1 MSRIKSI
8 VLQGKSII
16 VVDYA
21 GCKEDEML
29 ALAALAKEA
38 VKSEGTLKLV
48 ISRYSNMYITP
59 RFVRFFENE
68 TNEVKPFLKKN
79 ALVGLNE
86 PKKII
91 LKAFNFFMGTDF
103 RAFDSEKEAL
113 EFLIEAPVEQLSKSV
128 FDQP

>member
-1 MSRIKSI
+1 MSRIKTI
-8 VLQGKSII
+8 IIQGKSII

-29 ALAALAKEA
+29 ALAALAKA
-38 VKSEGTLKLV
+38 TIQSDDSLKLV
-48 ISRYSNMYITP
+48 ISRYTNMYITP

-79 ALVGLNE
+79 ALIGLNE

-103 RAFDSEKEAL
+103 RAFDTEKEAL
-113 EFLIEAPVEQLSKSV
+113 EFLVEAPVEELTKSV
-128 FDQP
+128 FD

>member
-1 MSRIKSI
+1 MSRIKTI
-8 VLQGKSII
+8 VVQGKSII

-21 GCKEDEML
+21 GCQEDEML
-29 ALAALAKEA
+29 ALAALAKA
-38 VKSEGTLKLV
+38 TIQSDDSLKLV
-48 ISRYSNMYITP
+48 ISRYTNMYITP

-79 ALVGLNE
+79 ALIGLNE

-103 RAFDSEKEAL
+103 RAFDTEKEAL
-113 EFLIEAPVEQLSKSV
+113 EFLVEAPVEELTKSV
-128 FDQP
+128 FD

>member
-29 ALAALAKEA
+29 ALAAQAKTA
-38 VKSEGTLKLV
+38 VKAEGTLKLV
-48 ISRYSNMYITP
+48 ISRYTNMYITP

-68 TNEVKPFLKKN
+68 TNEVKPYLKKN
-79 ALVGLNE
+79 ALIGLNE

-113 EFLIEAPVEQLSKSV
+113 EFLLEEPLAIEMESV
-128 FDQP
+128 FS

>member
-1 MSRIKSI
+1 MSRIKTI
-8 VLQGKSII
+8 VVQGKSII

-29 ALAALAKEA
+29 ALAALAKA
-38 VKSEGTLKLV
+38 TIQSDDSLKLV
-48 ISRYSNMYITP
+48 ISRYTNMYITP

-79 ALVGLNE
+79 ALIGLNE

-103 RAFDSEKEAL
+103 RAFDTEKEAL
-113 EFLIEAPVEQLSKSV
+113 EFLVEAQVEELTKSV
-128 FDQP
+128 FD

>member
-1 MSRIKSI
+1 MERIRVI
-8 VLQGKSII
+8 NIQGHSII

-38 VKSEGTLKLV
+38 VKADGTLKLV

-79 ALVGLNE
+79 ALIGLNE

-91 LKAFNFFMGTDF
+91 VKAFNFFMGTDF

-113 EFLIEAPVEQLSKSV
+113 EFLVDAPIEEEAKSI
-128 FDQP
+128 FD

>member
-1 MSRIKSI
+1 MSRIKTI
-8 VLQGKSII
+8 VIQGKSII

-29 ALAALAKEA
+29 ALAALAKA
-38 VKSEGTLKLV
+38 TIQSDDSLKLV
-48 ISRYSNMYITP
+48 ISRYTNMYITP

-103 RAFDSEKEAL
+103 RAFDTEKEAL
-113 EFLIEAPVEQLSKSV
+113 EFLVEAPVEELAKSV
-128 FDQP
+128 FD

>member
-8 VLQGKSII
+8 ILQGKSII

-21 GCKEDEML
+21 GCNEDEML

-79 ALVGLNE
+79 ALIGLNE

-103 RAFDSEKEAL
+103 RAFDTEKQAL
-113 EFLIEAPVEQLSKSV
+113 EFLLEEPLKVELESV
-128 FDQP
+128 FS

>member
-29 ALAALAKEA
+29 ALAAMAKAA
-38 VKSEGTLKLV
+38 VKAEGTLKLV

-79 ALVGLNE
+79 ALIGLNE

-103 RAFDSEKEAL
+103 RAFDTEKQAL
-113 EFLIEAPVEQLSKSV
+113 EFLLEEPLTVELESV
-128 FDQP
+128 FS

>member
-1 MSRIKSI
+1 MSRIKTI
-8 VLQGKSII
+8 VIQGKSII

-29 ALAALAKEA
+29 ALAVLAKAA
-38 VKSEGTLKLV
+38 VQSDDSLKLV
-48 ISRYSNMYITP
+48 ISRYTNMYITP

-79 ALVGLNE
+79 ALIGLNE

-103 RAFDSEKEAL
+103 KAFDTEKEAL
-113 EFLIEAPVEQLSKSV
+113 EFLVEAPVEELTKSV
-128 FDQP
+128 FD

>member
-29 ALAALAKEA
+29 ALAALAKAA
-38 VKSEGTLKLV
+38 VKAEGTLKLV

-79 ALVGLNE
+79 ALIGLNE

-103 RAFDSEKEAL
+103 RAFDTEKQAL
-113 EFLIEAPVEQLSKSV
+113 EFLLEEPLTVELESV
-128 FDQP
+128 FS

>member
-29 ALAALAKEA
+29 ALAVLAKEA
-38 VKSEGTLKLV
+38 VKAEGTLKLV

-59 RFVRFFENE
+59 RFIRFFENE

-79 ALVGLNE
+79 ALIGLNE

-113 EFLIEAPVEQLSKSV
+113 EFLVDVLIEEPAKSV
-128 FDQP
+128 FDL